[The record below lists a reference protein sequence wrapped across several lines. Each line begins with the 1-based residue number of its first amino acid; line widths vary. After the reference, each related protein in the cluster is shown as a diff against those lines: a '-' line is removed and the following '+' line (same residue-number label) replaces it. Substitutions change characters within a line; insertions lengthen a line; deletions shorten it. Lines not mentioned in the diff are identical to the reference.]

1 MSLASDQHGVFP
13 ALGVCY
19 YPEHWPEDMW
29 ESDAK
34 AMVAAGITWV
44 RIAEFSWS
52 RIEPERGVFSW
63 GWLDR
68 AVKILGGAGLKITMC
83 TPTATPPKWLI
94 DEMPDIIAIEADNTP
109 RRFGSRRQIGRAH
122 V

>member
-44 RIAEFSWS
+44 RIA
-52 RIEPERGVFSW
+52 
-63 GWLDR
+63 
-68 AVKILGGAGLKITMC
+68 
-83 TPTATPPKWLI
+83 
-94 DEMPDIIAIEADNTP
+94 
-109 RRFGSRRQIGRAH
+109 
-122 V
+122 

>member
-19 YPEHWPEDMW
+19 YTEHWPEDMW

-34 AMVAAGITWV
+34 AMVLAGITWV

-68 AVKILGGAGLKITMC
+68 AVKILGDAGLKITMC

-94 DEMPDIIAIEADNTP
+94 DEMPDMIAI
-109 RRFGSRRQIGRAH
+109 
-122 V
+122 